1 MRSTERGWWLPFLLG
16 IEAQKPISRL
26 PPFLRS
32 MLISP
37 GLHSG
42 FYQHAVRCVQ
52 NTAVTRRLFRMQSG
66 IRWAEGCL
74 ELELESL
81 QCSRIKPA
89 ILKAWNEDGTACI
102 HHLLD
107 PSPSILLRCPALT
120 GSLILKCCSWHREK
134 PNDFHRH
141 TVVTGKAVRRKRLG
155 CV

>member
-1 MRSTERGWWLPFLLG
+1 MRSTERGWWLPCLLG

-89 ILKAWNEDGTACI
+89 ILKDGMKMERRASIIYWI
-102 HHLLD
+102 HRH
-107 PSPSILLRCPALT
+107 SILLQRPALT
-120 GSLILKCCSWHREK
+120 GSLVLKCCSWHREK
-134 PNDFHRH
+134 PDDFHRH